1 MRPSEGIEFFRLP
14 PRQPMQP
21 DHGVLASQVSQYFQ
35 QGRWE
40 ELERLYR
47 DALKE
52 DEADAR
58 SAFRLGNLLAYQG
71 RYREALVCFET
82 AWLHKWPGPIALNN
96 KGVVLSC
103 LGETRAAFRSLW
115 DASKLTEGCRPANYN
130 LGILCEKLG
139 NEGSLPAVI
148 LDLGLG
154 VPGKK
159 ASEIAQEFFKQA
171 LDGKGPPGVWVWTE
185 TGPLDRPLFLWVED
199 LRSGFGFEPIREIV
213 NVEQAYVYYE
223 EGLALLEE
231 GRWQDGISKLEASA
245 DLHST
250 FAERIKAP
258 RTEALVRIVRSR
270 FSELDD
276 QWDSENF
283 DAAVQSYDELL
294 QLAPMLPDRAFA
306 DEILNAAIN
315 NLAQQIRRHKPA
327 EGWEVLQRLITAARQ
342 RVEDDLQILET
353 EGPEDADE
361 EVPGLEKTPE
371 PQSMRESAAEESEE
385 GQKET
390 TNKEK
395 TSKQPGRKRRIREGP
410 AAEYIRTVCRQA
422 WGKQIS
428 YLLGQSDFETAIDLL
443 EFPDIEWFADQDLP
457 RWRRRVYTS
466 QAQYL
471 RTKGQSHRRRHK
483 WKEAATCWK
492 EGREA
497 ALLAEDD
504 HVVESFDQLIPEL
517 LESAPA
523 EIQDE
528 LRALL
533 RDRDDREA
541 LRRCVEELGLRP
553 GDARLTAQRR
563 ALIKQLLSQIRD
575 ALEAQQWK
583 AAREIADAVL
593 EAVPEEPTARRLFRK
608 AEQKLIEQW
617 AEEGKEL
624 LEREQIEEAET
635 LCVEIEKLDP
645 DHAGAREI
653 RRGIEVLRR
662 RAGDGSSPFDEAYYA
677 YIEARDDG
685 DPEKALDHALEMK
698 KLEPRDVHTKEAL
711 DWVPPAFVHALR
723 VQLEK
728 DRTPETANILK
739 EKLKRLFSLSPKY
752 GPARE
757 LDKELRQVAKG
768 YDNAKRENSYKKLG
782 EAEDALLAGDA
793 EKALMDLSAVR
804 DPDLA
809 DEIQERRKE
818 ALSLLRERYE
828 ELLSEEKQGEADNL
842 RKLLQR
848 WDPSYIETRQREKDR
863 KKEIKSEEAK
873 LDEQVN
879 ELWAILGK
887 NGGKSFDALKKIDRR
902 VRTLDLEGSQIWT
915 RRRRKIEEI
924 RQHAKRNMSRWQRFK
939 AKLLFDRYYSTELPE
954 PPVTE
959 EREENR

>member
-1 MRPSEGIEFFRLP
+1 
-14 PRQPMQP
+14 MQP
-21 DHGVLASQVSQYFQ
+21 AHGILAGQVSQYFQ

-71 RYREALVCFET
+71 RYREALVCIET

-103 LGETRAAFRSLW
+103 LGETRAAFKALW
-115 DASKLTEGCRPANYN
+115 EASKLEEGCRPAAYN

-139 NEGSLPAVI
+139 NEGNLPAVI

-154 VPGKK
+154 MPGKK
-159 ASEIAQEFFKQA
+159 AGAIAKTFFEQA
-171 LDGKGPPGVWVWTE
+171 LDGEGPPGVWAE

-213 NVEQAYVYYE
+213 NIEQAYELYE

-270 FSELDD
+270 FSELNEH
-276 QWDSENF
+276 WDSADF

-315 NLAQQIRRHKPA
+315 NLAQQIRRHKPE

-342 RVEDDLQILET
+342 RVEDDLQTFEP
-353 EGPEDADE
+353 EAPEDADE
-361 EVPGLEKTPE
+361 IPNLEKTPE
-371 PQSMRESAAEESEE
+371 RESMRESASEE
-385 GQKET
+385 AEGEEGSRSKEEPT
-390 TNKEK
+390 KPT
-395 TSKQPGRKRRIREGP
+395 GRKKRTIREGP

-443 EFPDIEWFADQDLP
+443 EFPDIEWFAEQDLP
-457 RWRRRVYTS
+457 RWRRRVYTG
-466 QAQYL
+466 QAQSL
-471 RTKGQSHRRRHK
+471 RTKGQSNFRRKK
-483 WKEAATCWK
+483 WKEAATSWK

-504 HVVESFDQLIPEL
+504 HLVEGFDQLIPEL
-517 LESAPA
+517 LESAPT

-541 LRRCVEELGLRP
+541 LRRCVEELEIRP
-553 GDARLTAQRR
+553 GDARLTARR
-563 ALIKQLLSQIRD
+563 QALIKQLLAQIRD
-575 ALEAQQWK
+575 ALEAQQWR

-593 EAVPEEPTARRLFRK
+593 EAVPEDPTARRLFRM
-608 AEQKLIEQW
+608 AEEKLIEQW
-617 AEEGKEL
+617 AEEGREL
-624 LEREQIEEAET
+624 LEREQIEEAEK

-645 DHAGAREI
+645 DHAEAREI
-653 RRGIEVLRR
+653 RRGIEVFRR
-662 RAGDGSSPFDEAYYA
+662 RATDESNPFDEAYYA
-677 YIEARDDG
+677 YVEARDDG

-698 KLEPRDVHTKEAL
+698 KLEPRDAHTKEAL
-711 DWVPPAFVHALR
+711 EWVPPAFVHALR
-723 VQLEK
+723 VQLER
-728 DRTPETANILK
+728 DRTADTANLLR
-739 EKLKRLFSLSPKY
+739 EKLKRLFSLSPKF

-757 LDKELRQVAKG
+757 LSKELRQVAKG
-768 YDNAKRENSYKKLG
+768 YDNQKRENSYQKLG
-782 EAEDALLAGDA
+782 DAEDALLAGDA
-793 EKALMDLSAVR
+793 EKALKDLSAVR
-804 DPDLA
+804 DPDLE
-809 DEIQERRKE
+809 DEVQERRRE
-818 ALSLLRERYE
+818 ALSLLREQYE
-828 ELLSEEKQGEADNL
+828 ELLAEEKQAEADNL

-848 WDPSYIETRQREKDR
+848 WDPSYIETRKREEDR
-863 KKEIKSEEAK
+863 KEKIESEEAK

-879 ELWAILGK
+879 KLWAILGK
-887 NGGKSFDALKKIDRR
+887 NGKKSFDALKEIDQR
-902 VRTLDLEGSQIWT
+902 VRALDLEGSQIWA
-915 RRRRKIEEI
+915 RRRHQIEEI
-924 RQHAKRNMSRWQRFK
+924 RQHAKRNMTRWQRFK
-939 AKLLFDRYYSTELPE
+939 AKLLYDRYYSTELPE
-954 PPVTE
+954 PSAAE
-959 EREENR
+959 EREESR